1 MQINLIKPKIIV
13 LLGASAK
20 QTLRLEGIEYIQVIH
35 PSAAMRFTKMRDK
48 FKEQI
53 AELAKQI
60 STIKA

>member
-20 QTLRLEGIEYIQVIH
+20 QTPRLEGIEYIQVIH